1 MQWQESLYWFG
12 FALTLAA
19 WAIRVMHAG
28 YSVRGVLSV
37 LWVAFCWPGVALWC
51 MTAGVAWR
59 DNHDEEV
66 ACEMSKMR
74 DRINSLQSILAR
86 HESDLHSHE
95 NSLYEHSNQLSQIL
109 LDIK

>member
-1 MQWQESLYWFG
+1 MQWSESLYWFG
-12 FALTLAA
+12 AVLTCIA
-19 WAIRVMHAG
+19 WTIRVRGNG
-28 YSVRGVLSV
+28 YSIRGI
-37 LWVAFCWPGVALWC
+37 VAVIAISIAWPGVALWC

-59 DNHDEEV
+59 DYHDEEV
-66 ACEMSKMR
+66 ACEMAKMR
-74 DRINSLQSILAR
+74 DRINNLQSVLGR